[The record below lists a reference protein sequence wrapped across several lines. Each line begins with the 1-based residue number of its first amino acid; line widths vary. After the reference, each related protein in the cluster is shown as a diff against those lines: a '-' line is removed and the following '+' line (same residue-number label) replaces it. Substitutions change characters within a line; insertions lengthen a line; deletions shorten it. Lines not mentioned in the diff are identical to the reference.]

1 MLFRR
6 SAVLLALFTALAF
19 ATVAAKG
26 QGIITGSVTGI
37 VEDPT
42 GAVVPGAKI
51 IATDVA
57 TGVAQTVTSTSKGE
71 FQFSTLA
78 IGTYKLEIAAPGF
91 DTLTLSNVQV
101 STGTATG
108 LGVEKLQIGNAT
120 EAVEVSTS
128 QNLLETVQSQV
139 TTTFDAAQI
148 QNLPT
153 GGGFDE
159 LALLIPGDV
168 STHGNNRSNTNGAGI
183 SSNGQRGRNNNF
195 ELDGQSNNDNS
206 VAGPQVFF
214 SNPDALQE
222 IQIVTNNYSAQYGR
236 DAGSVVNYVTKSGTN
251 KIHGSALYFYEG
263 AWLSS
268 LTNGEKN
275 PLFGYCAPGQ
285 TTGCTVPHKPRF
297 TDNDFGGTLGGPILK
312 DKLFAFGSAYFARNF
327 SGLTTATTSAYLPTP
342 ASLTQ
347 LSTTYPNNPG
357 IQSLVAY
364 SPYAVTLGSPAPLNT
379 PTRQAVVTDGTT
391 PSTVTF
397 AQFGRTISS
406 YSTDKEILGR
416 IDYQATPKDRFFGR
430 FFYQLSPTIAG
441 SGTVVT
447 GGFVNVGDITYS
459 IGSDWTHTFTA
470 SLVNQ
475 VRYSF
480 QQATIKF
487 DGGGFATCTISNLTG
502 CPSSFSLGT
511 MTDTSGLKFSLS
523 GFGLGTT
530 YPQGR
535 VVKDSQYQDNLTWTK
550 GKHSMTMGG
559 SYEFQNSPNV
569 FLPNI
574 SGSFTFSSGVN
585 SLLTG
590 TGSLGLAAGSANIHF
605 EENDIAAYF
614 QDDWRISST
623 FTANLGLRWELFG
636 QPINL
641 LHEISV
647 ANQTSATPIW
657 STALPTS
664 QTEFPYVN
672 EDYKDFQPRVGFAW
686 NPKPSL
692 VLRGGYAIN
701 YSPAYYNI
709 GLNSYGSAPVLVSA
723 TIAGASNATKPIL
736 PTGGANYTSVHAF
749 DNHYLL
755 GNGLNPGSYNQT
767 LVAPN
772 FHQPKTQ
779 TYTLGVQYQVGRY
792 AVAEVRYVGA
802 HTSGDF
808 QSINANP
815 NIAAAIKAFPSQF
828 AGVSYCTDPTQVG
841 YLHLSCAATNVRSRL
856 NTSFEI
862 YNGLQTSLTSRNY
875 HGLTATL
882 GYTWS
887 RTIDN
892 ASEVYG
898 TGGAGTTVAFSQNP
912 LNNNTAERGLSGNSY
927 PNVTSLGLTYIVPFL
942 QHQHNLKATL
952 LGGFQLN
959 TIYLFNS
966 GQPYTPEQAYFDGS
980 YCDINFGTT
989 FIGTPDACRPI
1000 LSNKAANPLTVGVN
1014 VGGGVYQDYN
1024 SGATGARSS
1033 FHWLVNNQA
1042 EANALGN
1049 PFPGV
1054 GRNTL
1059 KGNTFNNADMSIF
1072 KNNKISERINLQL
1085 ELTVFNALNR
1095 SYYGTPDAFID
1106 DEGSSFGL
1114 NRYNGGTNRNV
1125 QLGGKVQF

>member
-1 MLFRR
+1 MF
-6 SAVLLALFTALAF
+6 SALAF
-19 ATVAAKG
+19 ATVSAKG
-26 QGIITGSVTGI
+26 QGIITGSVTGL

-42 GAVVPGAKI
+42 GAVVAGAKI
-51 IATDVA
+51 VA
-57 TGVAQTVTSTSKGE
+57 TEASTGIAQSATSTNKGE
-71 FQFSTLA
+71 FLFSTLP
-78 IGTYKLEIAAPGF
+78 IGTYKLEITAPGF

-108 LGVEKLQIGNAT
+108 LGVEKLKLGNAT

-139 TTTFDAAQI
+139 TTTFDSAQI
-148 QNLPT
+148 ENLPT

-195 ELDGQSNNDNS
+195 EIDGQSNNDNS
-206 VAGPQVFF
+206 VAGPQVFM
-214 SNPDALQE
+214 SNPDAIQE

-263 AWLSS
+263 AFFSS
-268 LTNGEKN
+268 LTNGQKN
-275 PLFGYCAPGQ
+275 PLFGYCTPGQ
-285 TTGCTVPHKPRF
+285 AVGNNGCVGVRKPRF
-297 TDNDFGGTLGGPILK
+297 TDNDYGGTLGGPILK

-327 SGLTTATTSAYLPTP
+327 SGLSTSNTTTYFPTP

-347 LSTTYPNNPG
+347 LQTTYPNNPG

-364 SPYAVTLGSPAPLNT
+364 SPYAVTLGNPAPL
-379 PTRQAVVTDGTT
+379 PTGTHTAVVTDGTT
-391 PSTVTF
+391 ASTITF
-397 AQFGRTISS
+397 AQYGRTISS

-416 IDYQATPKDRFFGR
+416 MDYQATNRDRFFAR
-430 FFYQLSPTIAG
+430 FFYQLNPSIAG
-441 SGTVVT
+441 SGTIST

-487 DGGGFATCTISNLTG
+487 DGGGFASCTISNLTG
-502 CPSSFSLGT
+502 CPSSFSLGS
-511 MTDTSGLKFSLS
+511 MTDVTGAKFSLS

-535 VVKDSQYQDNLTWTK
+535 VVKDTQFQDNLTYTK

-559 SYEFQNSPNV
+559 GYEFQNSPNV

-574 SGSFTFSSGVN
+574 SGAFTFSSGIN

-590 TGSLGLAAGSANIHF
+590 TGTLGLAAGSANIHF
-605 EENDIAAYF
+605 EENDIGLYF
-614 QDDWRISST
+614 QDDWRISPT

-664 QTEFPYVN
+664 VTEFPYVP
-672 EDYKDFQPRVGFAW
+672 EDYKNFQPRIGFAW
-686 NPKPSL
+686 NPTPKL
-692 VLRGGYAIN
+692 VVRGGYAIN

-723 TIAGASNATKPIL
+723 SVTGTSNATKPVL

-779 TYTLGVQYQVGRY
+779 TYTLGTQYQIGRY

-802 HTSGDF
+802 HTAGDF
-808 QSINANP
+808 QSVNANP

-828 AGVSYCTDPTQVG
+828 PGVTYCTDATQVG
-841 YLHLSCAATNVRSRL
+841 YQHISCAATNVRSRL
-856 NTSFEI
+856 NTSFEV

-892 ASEVYG
+892 ASEIFG
-898 TGGAGTTVAFSQNP
+898 TAGAGTTVAFSQNP
-912 LNNNTAERGLSGNSY
+912 LNTNTAERGLSGNSY

-942 QHQHNLKATL
+942 KNEHNLKATL
-952 LGGFQLN
+952 LGGFQVN

-966 GQPYTPEQAYFDGS
+966 GQPYTPEQAYYDGS
-980 YCDINFGTT
+980 YCDINFGTA

-1000 LSNKAANPLTVGVN
+1000 LSNKAANPTTVGIN
-1014 VGGGVYQDYN
+1014 VGGGVYQN
-1024 SGATGARSS
+1024 FATGANGARSS

-1059 KGNTFNNADMSIF
+1059 VGNTFNNADISVF
-1072 KNNKISERINLQL
+1072 KNNKITERINLQL
-1085 ELTVFNALNR
+1085 QFIAYNALNR
-1095 SYYGTPDAFID
+1095 AYYGTPDAYID
-1106 DEGSSFGL
+1106 DVGSSFGL
-1114 NRYNGGTNRNV
+1114 LSYNGGSNRNI
-1125 QLGGKVQF
+1125 QIGGKVQF